1 MSHEWAQLTHKYLHM
16 CRYTQV
22 PVHARIGAEHVPP
35 VYRQLATAIES
46 QLLSGVDVDMWAVAY
61 DAKTS
66 PETKRIID
74 EINGDVCIH
83 NGLEAVSKR
92 IKEYAIADKASTLVS
107 QLAAAIGTADVD
119 AMGILAQNI
128 GNIVS
133 GSNEDMDVI
142 TAREA
147 MARGLETASAEAKEG
162 EGIRTGWPTL
172 DRFYRVTPGSLLT
185 LGAATNVG
193 KSTVITSWLWG
204 MAQRGTPVGIISV
217 EDTVEDFGIKMLAAA
232 AGVDP
237 SILWGMTLTADDVR
251 RVQAAIE
258 TANVPLRFT
267 WVRTRKLQTVLD
279 RMDMMVRQHGA
290 KVIAVDFLQAIMGPR
305 QKEKRDEI
313 DHILESM
320 IAKAG
325 SLNVGLIVASQLNR
339 SSTSED
345 ADGKAKVPGLSA
357 LKESGTIENRSQ
369 CVVLL
374 HRDKPTSPT
383 ISVKLAKVKRHS
395 AGAEFKVRR
404 AGGNG
409 LLYEVAEDLAE
420 TPW

>member
-1 MSHEWAQLTHKYLHM
+1 MSHEWSELTHRYVHM
-16 CRYTQV
+16 CQYSSV
-22 PVHARIGAEHVPP
+22 PVHARLDAEHVPP
-35 VYRQLATAIES
+35 RYKKLVASIAD
-46 QLLSGVDVDMWAVAY
+46 QLLSGKPVDFYATKYSPSATPDLVAL
-61 DAKTS
+61 
-66 PETKRIID
+66 ID
-74 EINGDVCIH
+74 EIANEAAVH
-83 NGLEAVSKR
+83 HGLEAVAKR

-133 GSNEDMDVI
+133 GSSEDMDVI

-237 SILWGMTLTADDVR
+237 SLLWQMSLSADDVR
-251 RVQAAIE
+251 RVQAAID

-267 WVRTRKLQTVLD
+267 WVRSRRLQSVLD
-279 RMDMMVRQHGA
+279 RMDLMVRQHGV
-290 KVIAVDFLQAIMGPR
+290 KVIAVDFLQAIMGPHK
-305 QKEKRDEI
+305 KEKREEVDFV
-313 DHILESM
+313 LESM

-325 SLNVGLIVASQLNR
+325 QLNVGLIVASQLNR

-345 ADGKAKVPGLSA
+345 AEGKARVPGLSA

-383 ISVKLAKVKRHS
+383 ISVKLAKVKRHA

-409 LLYEVAEDLAE
+409 LLYEVAEEIE